1 MDFAL
6 TEEHELIRTEV
17 RHLARKFDWHYWRE
31 LDSSGAYPHA
41 FFNEFAANG
50 WLGTVIPTEYGGSG
64 LGVTEA
70 CIVLGEICASGAGTS
85 GASPIHFSMFPPQPI
100 IKYGSTE
107 MKRRYL
113 PKIASGEMK
122 LAFSVTEP
130 NVGTDTTHV
139 QTMAVRDGDEWVING
154 HKVWCTNAQQADRVL
169 LLTRTTPFDQ
179 ARKKTKGMTLFFA
192 AMDRQAISVRL
203 IEKMGRHAVDSNEL
217 FINGLRVSHGDL
229 VGQEGEGFYHLID
242 GLNPERTVVA
252 AEAVGIGKA
261 AIEKAVQYA
270 KERVVFGRPIGKNQA
285 VPLPLAEAYTRLEA
299 AELMTFKAAWL
310 YDQGL
315 PCGTEANAAKLLAA
329 DAGCDAVDHAV
340 QTHGGFGYAKEF
352 DVERLYREIRLY
364 KIAPVSQQMVL
375 NYIGEHVLGLPRS
388 Y

>member
-6 TEEHELIRTEV
+6 TEQQQLIGTEV
-17 RHLARKFDWHYWRE
+17 RNLARKFDWSYWRE
-31 LDSSGAYPHA
+31 LDDSGEYPHA
-41 FFNEFAANG
+41 FFNEFASNG

-70 CIVLGEICASGAGTS
+70 CIVLEEICASGAGTS

-100 IKYGSTE
+100 IRYGSEE

-130 NVGTDTTHV
+130 NAGTDTTHL
-139 QTMAVRDGDEWVING
+139 QTTAVREGDAWVING
-154 HKVWCTNAQQADRVL
+154 HKVWCTNAQNADRML
-169 LLTRTTPFDQ
+169 ILTRTTPYEQ
-179 ARKKTKGMTLFFA
+179 VGKKTKGMTLFFA
-192 AMDRQAISVRL
+192 EMDRQAITVKR

-217 FINGLRVSHGDL
+217 FIDNLHVSHADL

-242 GLNPERTVVA
+242 GINPERIVVG

-261 AIEKAVQYA
+261 AIDKAVQYA
-270 KERVVFGRPIGKNQA
+270 KDRVVFGRPIGKNQG
-285 VPLPLAEAYTRLEA
+285 VQFPLAEAYAHLEA

-315 PCGTEANAAKLLAA
+315 PCGKEANAAKLLAA
-329 DAGCDAVDHAV
+329 EAGCDAVDHAV
-340 QTHGGFGYAKEF
+340 QTHGGFGYAREF

-375 NYIGEHVLGLPRS
+375 NYLGEHVLGLPRS